1 MSAIQSSRH
10 CSCASSEQ
18 AHGDRHSDVVSSSSV
33 SSLKHIQH
41 LRGSPSSSCCVVL
54 ACGASLG
61 SSVTGCAASLDG
73 ELSNSVCES
82 TDCAEKLFVRG
93 GVCACCDEAEEEDDS
108 VGGADLR
115 CDAGCWGGSDAM
127 MAERGR
133 NVGVTK
139 KRERTLST
147 NGAQVSV
154 TLAVDRQ
161 RRAQPT
167 QAVKQL
173 LARQV
178 HGVCQ

>member
-41 LRGSPSSSCCVVL
+41 LRGSSSSSCCVVL

-93 GVCACCDEAEEEDDS
+93 GVCACWDEAEDEDES

-115 CDAGCWGGSDAM
+115 CAAGCWGGSDAM
-127 MAERGR
+127 
-133 NVGVTK
+133 
-139 KRERTLST
+139 
-147 NGAQVSV
+147 
-154 TLAVDRQ
+154 LAVAFGGAWVRLT
-161 RRAQPT
+161 RKRIPT
-167 QAVKQL
+167 RNKAE
-173 LARQV
+173 
-178 HGVCQ
+178 